1 MISWKWSNGG
11 EPNEKTPI
19 QKHPKYINNNAN
31 TNNTRYNAIQQS
43 LDEDMFLQPEFS
55 MGYIM
60 KSSSRDENDERLAE
74 REMMPQC
81 GTNPFLQPVNNDYS
95 FSNENNY
102 VNDVMT
108 RDMFLKPINT
118 STDKI
123 KNKNQN
129 NDDN

>member
-1 MISWKWSNGG
+1 MISWKWSNGD
-11 EPNEKTPI
+11 EPIEKTPI
-19 QKHPKYINNNAN
+19 PRGHKYKLGD
-31 TNNTRYNAIQQS
+31 TRHNAIQQS
-43 LDEDMFLQPEFS
+43 LDEDMFLQPDFS

-81 GTNPFLQPVNNDYS
+81 GTNPFLQPVNK
-95 FSNENNY
+95 SNNYAGNNY

-123 KNKNQN
+123 KNKQMPSSKNS
-129 NDDN
+129 